1 MVGGV
6 YCPLGSWL
14 NDEYAQA
21 DSLRPV
27 MVGNNASVKVAADKL
42 PATVFAV
49 KVPVDELSVMVCMQ
63 THQVTDAP
71 WTP

>member
-27 MVGNNASVKVAADKL
+27 MVGNNASLKVAADKL
-42 PATVFAV
+42 L
-49 KVPVDELSVMVCMQ
+49 KVPVDKLSVMVCMQ